1 MRDILKQAGY
11 PERVLTLDL
20 ECYFDSKYSLKEMS
34 GIEYVQSSEFELLAV
49 GLKLENAP
57 AAVYMGDQ
65 ELATRLPDLNE
76 WTVLCHNAAFDLLVL
91 DRRFGIRPPFVL
103 DTLALARHWDS
114 RSKHDLGSLCQRFKL
129 PDKGDTQNFNGWTF
143 RERYFTSGRNKA
155 QQQRPIFTPEKIEAM
170 RDYCANDVEQ
180 TYALAGIL
188 LPKLSNPSTELRL
201 AKHTLD
207 LMLSPRLKLDKTKA
221 AELLFGMTAEI
232 EKAVAESGYTAKEIS
247 ANKTYEKL
255 LVVAL
260 RAADDDPRQ
269 YFKTTAK
276 GTYKLAD
283 AKADP
288 FAGELLVH
296 KDEAVRKP
304 ALARKAIKSWPLHM
318 KRVERMIRIAN
329 CDGGWLGI
337 PLNYHGA
344 HTGRWSGG
352 GKWNPQNFPKQGHP
366 LIVAMRGLIVPPAGH
381 KLVIVDAAQIEA
393 RVLAWAAGQD
403 DLCDKFRSNA
413 DVYCE
418 FATKVLGF
426 RIRKAKKGS
435 DPEPLRKRLQW
446 ARDSIGKVGVLGCG
460 YGMGAAKACGYAQGA
475 ITLDMA
481 ERVVGTYRK
490 ENPRIVEYWYRVER
504 AFKAVAKGLPPVNL
518 GRGVIVHS
526 VPDCDACITLPNGR
540 KLYYQRVRST
550 SEGLEIFSEMTGTW
564 ERTWGGS
571 LVENIVQAISRD
583 ILAEAMLKLEAY
595 GYHTALHAHDELVI
609 VEREELTKTALDE
622 VLYTFSESPVWAK
635 DCPLAAE
642 GFITERYGK
651 S

>member
-1 MRDILKQAGY
+1 MREILKQAGY
-11 PERVLTLDL
+11 PERILTLDL
-20 ECYFDSKYSLKEMS
+20 ECYFDSEYSLKEM
-34 GIEYVQSSEFELLAV
+34 GAIEYVQGQQFELLAI
-49 GLKLENAP
+49 GLKRDDSP
-57 AAVYMGDQ
+57 AQCVIGDTYPVGIDWNQ
-65 ELATRLPDLNE
+65 
-76 WTVLCHNAAFDLLVL
+76 WTCLCHNAAFDLLVL
-91 DRRFGIRPPFVL
+91 DRRFGIMPPFVL

-114 RSKHDLGSLCQRFKL
+114 RSKHDLGSLCHRFKL
-129 PDKGDTQNFNGWTF
+129 PAKGETQDFNGWTF
-143 RERYFTSGRNKA
+143 RERYFTSGRSKA

-170 RDYCANDVEQ
+170 KGYCANDVEQ
-180 TYALAGIL
+180 TYALASIL
-188 LPKLSNPSTELRL
+188 LPKLSNPATELKL

-207 LMLSPRLKLDKTKA
+207 LMLSPALKLDKTKA
-221 AELLFGMTAEI
+221 AELLLGMVAEI
-232 EKAVAESGYTAKEIS
+232 EKSVAESGYTAKEIS
-247 ANKTYEKL
+247 ANKIYEGL
-255 LVVAL
+255 LVDALHVAG
-260 RAADDDPRQ
+260 DDPRR

-288 FAGELLVH
+288 FADELLAH
-296 KDEAVRKP
+296 KDEGVCKL

-318 KRVERMIRIAN
+318 KRVERMTRIAN

-366 LIVAMRGLIVPPAGH
+366 LIVAMRGLIVPPPGH

-403 DLCDKFRSNA
+403 DKCQAFRDKR

-426 RIRKAKKGS
+426 PVRKPRATDLVPIKN
-435 DPEPLRKRLQW
+435 RFTW
-446 ARDSIGKVGVLGCG
+446 ARNAVGKVGELGCG
-460 YGMGAAKACGYAQGA
+460 YGMGAAKTVGYAQGA
-475 ITLDMA
+475 IDFAMA
-481 ERVVGTYRK
+481 ERVVQTYRK
-490 ENPRIVEYWYRVER
+490 ENPKIVDYWYRVER
-504 AFKAVAKGLPPVNL
+504 AFSAVAKGLPPVNL

-526 VPDCDACITLPNGR
+526 APDCDVCITLPNGR

-550 SEGLEIFSEMTGTW
+550 SEGLEIFSEMTSTW

-583 ILAEAMLKLEAY
+583 ILAEAMLRLEEI
-595 GYHTALHAHDELVI
+595 GYHTALHAHDELVL
-609 VEREELTKTALDE
+609 VE
-622 VLYTFSESPVWAK
+622 ESQYAQNCLNHAIDYMGRAPTWAK

-642 GFITERYGK
+642 GFITDRYGK
-651 S
+651 G